1 MDKEKKKGYLRNRPD
16 FTSVMTYHRF
26 CKIKAMVPLMMEG
39 KDNGEDDW
47 WKVRN
52 FVDNFNKTRSDL
64 LSISKILVLEESMSG
79 FWPR

>member
-1 MDKEKKKGYLRNRPD
+1 
-16 FTSVMTYHRF
+16 MTYHRF
-26 CKIKAMVPLMMEG
+26 CVIKAMVPLMMEG

-64 LSISKILVLEESMSG
+64 LSISKILVLDKSMSG